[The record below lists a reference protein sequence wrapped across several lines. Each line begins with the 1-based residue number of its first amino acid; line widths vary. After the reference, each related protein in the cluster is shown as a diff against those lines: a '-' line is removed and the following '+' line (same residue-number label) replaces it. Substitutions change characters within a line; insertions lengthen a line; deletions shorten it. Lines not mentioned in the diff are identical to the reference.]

1 MAFYE
6 DRHDFDANY
15 VFWGDGTDFSFPMHV
30 HRCPEVFVVTSG
42 SISVIVEDR
51 EYLLG
56 EGDSVLIWS
65 HQVHS
70 YRTDAKSTHELCI
83 FAPEL
88 VQRFFT
94 VHASTIPQTPV
105 MRATDAPHVR
115 KLIDALKVERDIFAV
130 KGLLYLLCGE
140 FERCLTF
147 CERERGRHETGTALL
162 TQILS
167 YVNDNYQGDCSLDSI
182 ADALRYEKTYI
193 SKFFSRNVGITLAEY
208 ILQLRLARACNLLLN
223 TDENIIDVGAASGF
237 NSSRTFNRNFLEHY
251 GVTPSRYRAQKG
263 GTITRVTGNFD
274 LEKRRLIRDN
284 KKEGTK

>member
-15 VFWGDGTDFSFPMHV
+15 LFWGDGTDFEFPMHV

-42 SISVIVEDR
+42 RIAVTVEDR
-51 EYLLG
+51 EYLL
-56 EGDSVLIWS
+56 EAGDAALVWS

-70 YRTDAKSTHELCI
+70 YRSVEHSTHELCI

-88 VQRFFT
+88 VQRFFSA
-94 VHASTIPQTPV
+94 HASTMPRDSVI
-105 MRATDAPHVR
+105 RAAESPDLQRLVHV
-115 KLIDALKVERDIFAV
+115 LKEEHNIFSV

-147 CERERGRHETGTALL
+147 AERERGSHETGTALL
-162 TQILS
+162 TQILT
-167 YVNDNYQGDCSLDSI
+167 YVNDHYQSDCSLDTI
-182 ADALRYEKTYI
+182 AEALRYEKTYL

-208 ILQLRLARACNLLLN
+208 ILQLRLARASNLLLN
-223 TDENIIDVGAASGF
+223 SSENIIDVGAASGF

-251 GVTPSRYRAQKG
+251 GVTPSEYRAQRG
-263 GTITRVTGNFD
+263 GEYRRVTRHFP
-274 LEKRRLIRDN
+274 EPQ
-284 KKEGTK
+284 